1 MTALSARCF
10 LKNNKRKVCL
20 LGFLFLLITICY
32 FGEIYIF
39 DSEKDMLNI
48 MEMNEGITLVYMTDQ
63 SSEAEFTTLQKKL
76 EQENKEYIEVGM
88 DIVYGWET
96 ALGFRNSVSTYVF
109 QTVGD
114 LKRYNEVVNIV
125 PNEIKMS
132 RDGIIASELYT
143 KNVGI
148 KKGELLKEDN
158 KYLYFQGKTYQMQ
171 ETFEKDGYFLYAVDK
186 NCTIEGMLCLG
197 LSEEEIGQLE
207 QEYPAL
213 GVKTKEEMTEN
224 IVSQFKVVN
233 YIYYLVVMMISIVLA
248 ITVYA
253 SFKGV
258 WDKRRFEF
266 SLYKAIGFSN
276 LQILWKNGK
285 EILSIAFLGSAAG
298 MSIFMLAWY
307 LMNQTVW
314 RDLGLQF
321 CYFSLKG
328 IGIMILCD
336 MLVLLPF
343 FVSQI
348 RTVCKLDIT
357 EY

>member
-1 MTALSARCF
+1 
-10 LKNNKRKVCL
+10 
-20 LGFLFLLITICY
+20 
-32 FGEIYIF
+32 
-39 DSEKDMLNI
+39 
-48 MEMNEGITLVYMTDQ
+48 
-63 SSEAEFTTLQKKL
+63 
-76 EQENKEYIEVGM
+76 
-88 DIVYGWET
+88 
-96 ALGFRNSVSTYVF
+96 
-109 QTVGD
+109 
-114 LKRYNEVVNIV
+114 
-125 PNEIKMS
+125 MS

-148 KKGELLKEDN
+148 RKGELLKEDN

-213 GVKTKEEMTEN
+213 GVKTKEQMTEN

-233 YIYYLVVMMISIVLA
+233 YIYYLVVLMISIVLA

-258 WDKRRFEF
+258 WDERRFEF

-285 EILSIAFLGSAAG
+285 EIISIAFLGSAAG
-298 MSIFMLAWY
+298 MSIFMLVWY

-314 RDLGLQF
+314 KDLGLQF

-328 IGIMILCD
+328 IGIMMLCD

>member
-48 MEMNEGITLVYMTDQ
+48 MEMNEGITLVYMTDR
-63 SSEAEFTTLQKKL
+63 SSEEEFTTLQKKL

-109 QTVGD
+109 QTVED

-143 KNVGI
+143 KNIGI
-148 KKGELLKEDN
+148 RKGELLKEDN

-186 NCTIEGMLCLG
+186 NCTIGGMLCLG
-197 LSEEEIGQLE
+197 LSEKEIRQLE
-207 QEYPAL
+207 QQYPAL

>member
-48 MEMNEGITLVYMTDQ
+48 MEMNDNITLVYMTD
-63 SSEAEFTTLQKKL
+63 SESGEEFTTVQKKL
-76 EQENKEYIEVGM
+76 ERENKEYIEVGM
-88 DIVYGWET
+88 DIVYGWKT
-96 ALGFRNSVSTYVF
+96 ALGFENSVSTYVF
-109 QTVGD
+109 RTIED
-114 LKRYNEVVNIV
+114 LKRYNEAVHMM

-132 RDGIIASELYT
+132 GDGIIASELYT

-148 KKGELLKEDN
+148 RKGELLKEDN
-158 KYLYFQGKTYQMQ
+158 KYLYFQGKTYRLQ

-186 NCTIEGMLCLG
+186 DCTIEGMLCLG

-213 GVKTKEEMTEN
+213 GVKTKEQMTEN

-233 YIYYLVVMMISIVLA
+233 YIYYLVVMMTAIVLA

-266 SLYKAIGFSN
+266 SLYKAIGFGN
-276 LQILWKNGK
+276 FQILWKNGK
-285 EILSIAFLGSAAG
+285 EILSIAVLGSAAG
-298 MSIFMLAWY
+298 MSIFMFIWY

-314 RDLGLQF
+314 KEAGLQF
-321 CYFSLKG
+321 CYFSGRGMEIL
-328 IGIMILCD
+328 IMCD